1 MPGIAF
7 TLLKFAMFK
16 VLLALLMVDIL
27 FYYWFPTELAYL
39 KPKF

>member
-7 TLLKFAMFK
+7 TLLKF
-16 VLLALLMVDIL
+16 ALLMVDIL